1 MPTRLAGAV
10 ALAVTAAA
18 PAQAAEN
25 PVYIGAGA
33 AVQTIHQ
40 GDDGIA
46 GLFRFG
52 AKMDEALPG
61 FGVEGEITRSLVD
74 PETGGGNGITYTT
87 FGGYA
92 VYSAPL
98 PDRRVSLRGRL
109 GLVWVDADPERGSSD
124 SDMEISWGFGA
135 EYRVSSEVSVFAD
148 YTRMAPSLGHLNLGV
163 QANF

>member
-1 MPTRLAGAV
+1 MPTRLAGAA
-10 ALAVTAAA
+10 ALAITAAT
-18 PAQAAEN
+18 PALAAEK

-33 AVQTIHQ
+33 AVQTIHA

-52 AKMDEALPG
+52 AKLDEALPG
-61 FGVEGEITRSLVD
+61 FGLEGEITRSLVD
-74 PETGGGNGITYTT
+74 PERGNGNGVTYTT

-92 VYSAPL
+92 VYTAPL

-109 GLVWVDADPERGSSD
+109 GTTWVDADRERGDGD
-124 SDMEISWGFGA
+124 SEMEISWGFGA
-135 EYRVSSEVSVFAD
+135 EYRVSSEASVFAD